1 MKMANLPPVKLEIH
15 ATWFNLVLALLH
27 EHAESN
33 PYEEYRQMAKRLA
46 AKFMAYGAPFIDKDG
61 ASCVDLRMYPV
72 EAGNTIW
79 LLLLTLC
86 SHCEPD
92 RDYSAE
98 LKDAKKE

>member
-15 ATWFNLVLALLH
+15 ATWFNLLLALLH

-33 PYEEYRQMAKRLA
+33 PYKEYRQMAKRLA
-46 AKFMAYGAPFIDKDG
+46 DKFMAYGAPFTDKDG
-61 ASCVDLRMYPV
+61 APCVDLRMYPA
-72 EAGNTIW
+72 EGGNAIW

-86 SHCEPD
+86 SYWEPD
-92 RDYSAE
+92 RHYRTE